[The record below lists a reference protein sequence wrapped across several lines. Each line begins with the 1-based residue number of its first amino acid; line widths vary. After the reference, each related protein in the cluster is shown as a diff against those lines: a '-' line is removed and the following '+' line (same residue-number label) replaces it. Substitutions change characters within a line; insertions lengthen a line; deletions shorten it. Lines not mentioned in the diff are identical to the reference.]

1 MNSGCKRTVALQGT
15 LPNHHLE
22 PEVFQE
28 KDFGGTG
35 QKNKQTKKQNY
46 KADSAVLLFLDNMQ
60 EYAVSLS

>member
-28 KDFGGTG
+28 KDFGGIG
-35 QKNKQTKKQNY
+35 QKKKQKKKNY